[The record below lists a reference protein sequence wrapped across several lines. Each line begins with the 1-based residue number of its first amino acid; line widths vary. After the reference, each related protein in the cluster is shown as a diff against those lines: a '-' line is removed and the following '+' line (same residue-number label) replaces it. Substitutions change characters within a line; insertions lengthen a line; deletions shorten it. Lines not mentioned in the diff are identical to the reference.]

1 MYMDIL
7 PVLNSNRSAQ
17 AIEIRGKK
25 SYRTFVIFVVVLYN

>member
-7 PVLNSNRSAQ
+7 PVLNSNWSAP
-17 AIEIRGKK
+17 AIKIREKK